1 MKINN
6 TTLASP
12 PTKTM
17 TDSYNYPSS
26 ATIHRET
33 LPNGITVLVY
43 ERPGSQSVMIEGY
56 LRAGALAETPAQSGL
71 ANYTAVSLMRGSQQF
86 SFDEIYE
93 KLESVGAELGFS
105 SGYHLTSFSAQ
116 SLAEDVDLVLTLL
129 ASVVREPVF
138 PEPLLNQ
145 LKGQIVTGLQMRTND
160 TQQMASRT
168 LRELIYPNHPYGR
181 SQSGSLETVPGLTI
195 ADVQQFHTN
204 YYGPDGLVICFVG
217 ALTPAQA
224 AAKVADVLGNW
235 QNPAQKPLPGLPELV
250 LPNGRLHHHHL
261 MPDKYQSDIALGRPG
276 PNRAAPDYLAA
287 SLMNTVLGVFGMMG
301 RIGKNVRE
309 AQGLAYY
316 AYSSL
321 QGGLGPGAWLAAAG
335 VSPDKV
341 AQATNSILD
350 EIARIQ
356 NEIVPAEELA
366 DSQAYRIGSLPVGLE
381 TNSGIANVITD
392 MELYGWGLDYLVEYP
407 DLIQAITPEQIQAA
421 AQKYLSIENLG
432 IAVAGPKSE

>member
-1 MKINN
+1 
-6 TTLASP
+6 
-12 PTKTM
+12 M
-17 TDSYNYPSS
+17 TDSHNYPSS
-26 ATIHRET
+26 ANIHRET
-33 LPNGITVLVY
+33 LPNGITVLVF
-43 ERPGSQSVMIEGY
+43 ERPGSQSVTIEGY
-56 LRAGALAETPAQSGL
+56 LPAGALAETPELSGL
-71 ANYTAVSLMRGSQQF
+71 ANYTAVSLMRGSQQY
-86 SFDEIYE
+86 SFDDIYE

-116 SLAEDVDLVLTLL
+116 SLAEDADLVLDLL
-129 ASVVREPVF
+129 ADVMRQPVF

-145 LKGQIVTGLQMRTND
+145 LKGQIITGLQMRAND

-181 SQSGSLETVPGLTI
+181 SQTGSLQTVPALSI

-204 YYGPDGLVICFVG
+204 YYGPQGLVICFVG

-224 AAKVADVLGNW
+224 VAKVSQTLGDWNN
-235 QNPAQKPLPGLPELV
+235 QAQKSLPPLPELEMI
-250 LPNGRLHHHHL
+250 NGRLHHHHV

-335 VSPDKV
+335 VSPEKV
-341 AQATNSILD
+341 DQATNSILD

-356 NEIVPAEELA
+356 NELVPPEELA

-381 TNSGIANVITD
+381 TSSGLASVITD
-392 MELYGWGLDYLVEYP
+392 MELYGWGLDYLLQFP
-407 DLIQAITPEQIQAA
+407 DLVQAITPDDVQAA
-421 AQKYLSIENLG
+421 AQKYLSTEHLG
-432 IAVAGPKSE
+432 IAIAGPEAE

>member
-1 MKINN
+1 
-6 TTLASP
+6 
-12 PTKTM
+12 M
-17 TDSYNYPSS
+17 TDSHNYPSS

-56 LRAGALAETPAQSGL
+56 LPAGALAETAEQSGL
-71 ANYTAVSLMRGSQQF
+71 ANFTAVSLMRGSQQY

-93 KLESVGAELGFS
+93 KLESVGAEISFS
-105 SGYHLTSFSAQ
+105 SGYHLTSLSAQ
-116 SLAEDVDLVLTLL
+116 CLAEDADLALNLL
-129 ASVVREPVF
+129 ANVVRQPVF

-145 LKGQIVTGLQMRTND
+145 LKGQIITGLQMRAND
-160 TQQMASRT
+160 TQHMASRT
-168 LRELIYPNHPYGR
+168 LRKLIYPNHPYGR
-181 SQSGSLETVPGLTI
+181 SQSGSLQTVPTLSV
-195 ADVQQFHTN
+195 ADVQRFHAAH
-204 YYGPDGLVICFVG
+204 YGPQGMVICFVG
-217 ALTPAQA
+217 ALSPAQA
-224 AAKVADVLGNW
+224 LAKVQAVLGDWRNAD
-235 QNPAQKPLPGLPELV
+235 QQPLPKLPDLV
-250 LPNGRLHHHHL
+250 MPNGRLHHHHP

-276 PNRAAPDYLAA
+276 PPRSAPDYLAA

-335 VSPDKV
+335 VTPDK
-341 AQATNSILD
+341 AEQAISSILD

-356 NEIVPAEELA
+356 NERVPAEELA

-392 MELYGWGLDYLVEYP
+392 MELYDWGLDYLLEYP
-407 DLIQAITPEQIQAA
+407 NLVRAITPEQVQAA
-421 AQKYLSIENLG
+421 AQKYLSTENLG
-432 IAVAGPKSE
+432 IAVAGPEMEEIRD

>member
-1 MKINN
+1 
-6 TTLASP
+6 
-12 PTKTM
+12 M
-17 TDSYNYPSS
+17 TDSHNYPSS

-43 ERPGSQSVMIEGY
+43 ERPGSQSVVIEGY
-56 LRAGALAETPAQSGL
+56 LRAGALAEVPEQGGL
-71 ANYTAVSLMRGSQQF
+71 ANFTAVSLMRGSQQF
-86 SFDEIYE
+86 TFDDIYE
-93 KLESVGAELGFS
+93 KLEAVGAELGFS

-116 SLAEDVDLVLTLL
+116 SLAEDADLVLNLL
-129 ASVVREPVF
+129 ADVVRQPVF

-145 LKGQIVTGLQMRTND
+145 LKGQIITGLQMRAND
-160 TQQMASRT
+160 TQQMASEAFRQ
-168 LRELIYPNHPYGR
+168 LIYPNHPYGR
-181 SQSGSLETVPGLTI
+181 SQNGTLQTVPSLTA
-195 ADVQQFHTN
+195 ADVQNFHTDF
-204 YYGPDGLVICFVG
+204 YGPRGMVICLVG

-224 AAKVADVLGNW
+224 MAKVSQVLGDW
-235 QNPAQKPLPGLPELV
+235 GKPNQQPMPILPELV
-250 LPNGRLHHHHL
+250 LPDGRLYHHHV

-276 PNRAAPDYLAA
+276 PPRSAPDYLDA
-287 SLMNTVLGVFGMMG
+287 SIMNTVLGVFGMMG

-321 QGGLGPGAWLAAAG
+321 QGGLGPGAWSAAAG

-341 AQATNSILD
+341 EQATSSILD

-356 NEIVPAEELA
+356 NEPVPVAELA

-381 TNSGIANVITD
+381 TNSGIASVLAD
-392 MELYGWGLDYLVEYP
+392 MELYNWGLDYLLEYP
-407 DLIQAITPEQIQAA
+407 DLVRAITPERVQAA
-421 AQKYLSIENLG
+421 AQKYLSTEKLG

>member
-1 MKINN
+1 
-6 TTLASP
+6 
-12 PTKTM
+12 M
-17 TDSYNYPSS
+17 TDSHNYPSS

-56 LRAGALAETPAQSGL
+56 LRAGALAETAEQSGL
-71 ANYTAVSLMRGSQQF
+71 ANYTAVSLMRGSQQY

-105 SGYHLTSFSAQ
+105 SGYHLTSLSAQ
-116 SLAEDVDLVLTLL
+116 CLAEDADLVLNLL
-129 ASVVREPVF
+129 ADVVHQPVF

-145 LKGQIVTGLQMRTND
+145 LKGQIITGLQMRAND
-160 TQQMASRT
+160 TQHMASRT

-181 SQSGSLETVPGLTI
+181 SQNGSLQTVPTLSL
-195 ADVQQFHTN
+195 ADVQQFHATH
-204 YYGPDGLVICFVG
+204 YGPQGMVICFVG
-217 ALTPAQA
+217 ALSPAQA
-224 AAKVADVLGNW
+224 VAKANAILGDWHND
-235 QNPAQKPLPGLPELV
+235 AQQPLPALPVLV
-250 LPNGRLHHHHL
+250 MPDGRLHHHHA

-276 PNRAAPDYLAA
+276 PPRNAPDYLPA

-301 RIGKNVRE
+301 RIGKTVRE

-335 VSPDKV
+335 VAPDKV
-341 AQATNSILD
+341 AQATSSILD
-350 EIARIQ
+350 EVARIQ
-356 NEIVPAEELA
+356 NELVPVEELA

-392 MELYGWGLDYLVEYP
+392 MELYDWGLDYLLEYP
-407 DLIQAITPEQIQAA
+407 DLVRAITPEQVQAA
-421 AQKYLSIENLG
+421 AQKYLSTQHLG
-432 IAVAGPKSE
+432 IAVAGPELQEIGD

>member
-1 MKINN
+1 
-6 TTLASP
+6 
-12 PTKTM
+12 M
-17 TDSYNYPSS
+17 TNSHNYPSS

-56 LRAGALAETPAQSGL
+56 LPAGALAETPDQSGL

-86 SFDEIYE
+86 SFDDIYE
-93 KLESVGAELGFS
+93 RLESVGAELGFS

-116 SLAEDVDLVLTLL
+116 SLAEDVDLVLNLL
-129 ASVVREPVF
+129 SSVMRQPIF

-145 LKGQIVTGLQMRTND
+145 LKGQIITGLQMRAND
-160 TQQMASRT
+160 TQHMASRT
-168 LRELIYPNHPYGR
+168 LRQMIYPNHPYGR
-181 SQSGSLETVPGLTI
+181 SQNGSLQTVPGLTV
-195 ADVQQFHTN
+195 ADAQQFHAN
-204 YYGPDGLVICFVG
+204 HYGPAGMVICLVG

-224 AAKVADVLGNW
+224 VAKVSHVLGDW
-235 QNPAQKPLPGLPELV
+235 QNEAQQRMPALPKLEMV
-250 LPNGRLHHHHL
+250 NGRLTQHHI

-276 PNRAAPDYLAA
+276 PTRKAPDYLAA

-341 AQATNSILD
+341 EQATNGILD

-356 NEIVPAEELA
+356 NERVPAEELA
-366 DSQAYRIGSLPVGLE
+366 DSQAYRTGSLPVGLE

-392 MELYGWGLDYLVEYP
+392 MELYEWGLDYLLEYP
-407 DLIQAITPEQIQAA
+407 DLVRAITPEQVQAA
-421 AQKYLSIENLG
+421 AQKYLSTEHLG
-432 IAVAGPKSE
+432 IAVAGPEI

>member
-1 MKINN
+1 M
-6 TTLASP
+6 SE
-12 PTKTM
+12 
-17 TDSYNYPSS
+17 SHNYPSR

-56 LRAGALAETPAQSGL
+56 LPAGALAEAPEQSGL
-71 ANYTAVSLMRGSQQF
+71 ANYTAVSLMRGSQNHG
-86 SFDEIYE
+86 FDDIYE

-116 SLAEDVDLVLTLL
+116 SLAEDADLVLNLL
-129 ASVVREPVF
+129 ADVMCQPVF

-145 LKGQIVTGLQMRTND
+145 LKGQIITGLQMQANN

-181 SQSGSLETVPGLTI
+181 SQNGSLETVPNLTV
-195 ADVQQFHTN
+195 ADVRQFHTGH
-204 YYGPDGLVICFVG
+204 YGPNGMVICFVG
-217 ALTPAQA
+217 ALTPVQA
-224 AAKVADVLGNW
+224 VAKVTKVLGDWRNET
-235 QNPAQKPLPGLPELV
+235 QRPMPALPELA
-250 LPNGRLHHHHL
+250 LPNGRLHHHHF

-276 PNRAAPDYLAA
+276 PSRAAPDYLAA

-341 AQATNSILD
+341 LQATNSILD
-350 EIARIQ
+350 EIERIQ
-356 NEIVPAEELA
+356 NELVPDAELG

-392 MELYGWGLDYLVEYP
+392 MELYDWGLDYLLEYP
-407 DLIQAITPEQIQAA
+407 KLVRAITPEQVQAA
-421 AQKYLSIENLG
+421 AQKYLSTEHLG
-432 IAVAGPKSE
+432 IAVAGPEIK

>member
-1 MKINN
+1 
-6 TTLASP
+6 
-12 PTKTM
+12 M
-17 TDSYNYPSS
+17 TDSHNYPSS

-56 LRAGALAETPAQSGL
+56 LPAGALAETAVQGGL
-71 ANYTAVSLMRGSQQF
+71 ANYTAVSLMRGSQQY

-93 KLESVGAELGFS
+93 KLESVGAALSFS
-105 SGYHLTSFSAQ
+105 SGYHLTSLSAQ
-116 SLAEDVDLVLTLL
+116 CLAEDADLVLNLL
-129 ASVVREPVF
+129 ADVMRQPIF
-138 PEPLLNQ
+138 PKPLLNQ
-145 LKGQIVTGLQMRTND
+145 LKGQIITGLQMRAND
-160 TQQMASRT
+160 TQQMANET
-168 LRELIYPNHPYGR
+168 LRELIYPHHPYGR
-181 SQSGSLETVPGLTI
+181 SQNGSLQTVPTLSV
-195 ADVQQFHTN
+195 ADVQQFHTRH
-204 YYGPDGLVICFVG
+204 YGPQGMVICFVG
-217 ALTPAQA
+217 ALSPAQA
-224 AAKVADVLGNW
+224 LAKVNAVLGDWHNNV
-235 QNPAQKPLPGLPELV
+235 QQPMPALPELV
-250 LPNGRLHHHHL
+250 MPNGRLQHHHV

-276 PNRAAPDYLAA
+276 PPRSAPDYLEA

-341 AQATNSILD
+341 AQATSSILD
-350 EIARIQ
+350 EITRIQ
-356 NEIVPAEELA
+356 NEPVPAEELA

-392 MELYGWGLDYLVEYP
+392 MELYDWGLDYLLQYP
-407 DLIQAITPEQIQAA
+407 DLVRSITPDQVQAA
-421 AQKYLSIENLG
+421 AQKYLSREHLG
-432 IAVAGPKSE
+432 IAVAGPEI